1 MSEVDSS
8 ADSSPDG
15 NMNIRRATG
24 DDIEALIEICRIIF
38 PNYLI
43 WCTNCCARRWW
54 ESVIRSKSHETWVY
68 QLNNEIIA
76 LVRLVTDANR
86 YKKEIQK
93 LRPRFGTLLC
103 VFIVRPRLLFGKIL
117 ETIARMISS
126 RVSYSDSSGLNS
138 LVNQSMWFHSIAVLP
153 NMRGKGIG
161 TSMMC
166 FCEQR
171 AIELGFDSVKCFVK
185 TNNNVSIRFHER
197 LGFIRTGKI
206 KDHYSFIKL
215 LSKNHSV
222 TCK

>member
-76 LVRLVTDANR
+76 LVRLDPALVRCFAFS
-86 YKKEIQK
+86 
-93 LRPRFGTLLC
+93 LCGPGFCLGRF
-103 VFIVRPRLLFGKIL
+103 
-117 ETIARMISS
+117 
-126 RVSYSDSSGLNS
+126 
-138 LVNQSMWFHSIAVLP
+138 
-153 NMRGKGIG
+153 
-161 TSMMC
+161 
-166 FCEQR
+166 
-171 AIELGFDSVKCFVK
+171 
-185 TNNNVSIRFHER
+185 
-197 LGFIRTGKI
+197 
-206 KDHYSFIKL
+206 
-215 LSKNHSV
+215 
-222 TCK
+222 